1 VKEDF
6 IENVPLFANFTEVE
20 RRAISKRMRLETYQ
34 QGELVFAKG
43 AESDALYLIKEGWVK
58 LSDNGGRAA
67 IATQGPGSLVGETDF
82 FLGRERSMT
91 ARANS
96 ALTVW
101 VLDENA
107 IIDIIEEHS
116 EVGLKLGLAFGGSI
130 AQYQRYLMDRLSHIA
145 FMHDLPEDERQA
157 VAELLVPQR
166 YESGEAIFRSG
177 DVASGLYF
185 IESGTVRLIGDGDDF
200 SELGRGDTFGEL
212 AVLSGKPHPN
222 SAQAT
227 AETIVW
233 QLSPADFARLA
244 ESQPNIR
251 SILSRNL
258 RARLSAA
265 DMVQAVGMLRRM
277 PLFAEV
283 ARETLDSVAARL
295 LLRHVPSGELI
306 FSPGDPGDAMYF
318 VESGQVEIVSE
329 DEERREALARLIP
342 GDFFGEMALMTGK
355 SRTVT
360 ARALAHSN
368 LWVLYR
374 TDFDDLL
381 VRHPALTVALSKAL
395 RDRLSQAEGSFVEPY
410 LHNIALLGG
419 LARTQL
425 EELAERLH
433 PQTFNSGDTIFFEG
447 RAGDT
452 MYFIESGQ
460 VEQSVSSSVGP
471 LVLDTLEQG
480 DFFGEIV
487 LLTNKPHVATAYAAT
502 ECNVM
507 ALKKRDF
514 EDLLFKYPNLAVVL
528 SRVVSERQVEAMEKM
543 RGAGPAPAARPASAR
558 ARPAPARPT
567 SAGARPAP
575 ARPAPA
581 GARPSGARPA
591 ESRPA
596 PARPSGAPPAGARQA
611 PPPARSA
618 ASSGGYGQQAGVHQ
632 AATVGQPPVST
643 PAFQSQARPSQARS
657 SVARPRMPA
666 TQGIS
671 RGADR
676 LSGRVG
682 GRVSGAAVWFATR
695 SARVKLS
702 ILLLLVVF
710 IWLCGIT
717 LPWIVI
723 GGLSLAANLNLGG
736 TPGYAYA
743 QGNLDATLQPVVMGA
758 LPFVETVTATPTET
772 STPTPTPTVT
782 PTPTET
788 PIPTWTPTPVPTDTP
803 VPPTITPTPMD
814 TPTSTATPRP
824 ARPAA
829 SPTPTETPTITLT
842 PTPDADYVIASVRQL
857 TPCENEGKHHIFIH
871 VIDKSGNGINN
882 VPVKVC
888 WAPGETGCAKPLT
901 ETKSEGAGWVEF
913 AMFKG
918 TYSVQVADAKSQ
930 VASGITPDYQ
940 VDQRCNT
947 SGNNVANSLYH
958 ASFEV
963 IFQRTW

>member
-43 AESDALYLIKEGWVK
+43 AESDALYLIKEGWVR

-96 ALTVW
+96 ALSVW

-107 IIDIIEEHS
+107 IVDIIEEHS

-130 AQYQRYLMDRLSHIA
+130 AQYQRYLMDRLNHIA
-145 FMHDLPEDERQA
+145 FMQDLPEDERQA

-244 ESQPNIR
+244 ESHPNIR

-265 DMVQAVGMLRRM
+265 DIVQAVGMLRRM

-283 ARETLDSVAARL
+283 SRETLDSVAARL

-306 FSPGDPGDAMYF
+306 FSPGDAGDAMYF

-329 DEERREALARLIP
+329 DEERRETLARLIP

-360 ARALAHSN
+360 ARTLAHSN

-381 VRHPALTVALSKAL
+381 VRHPMLTVGLSKAL

-487 LLTNKPHVATAYAAT
+487 LLTNKPHVATAYAVT

-514 EDLLFKYPNLAVVL
+514 DDLLFKYPNLAVVL
-528 SRVVSERQVEAMEKM
+528 SRVVSERQIEVMEKM
-543 RGAGPAPAARPASAR
+543 RGAGPAPAARPASSGSRPAP
-558 ARPAPARPT
+558 APRPAPARSAP
-567 SAGARPAP
+567 AGARPSSAHP
-575 ARPAPA
+575 TA
-581 GARPSGARPA
+581 GVRPSGARPA

-596 PARPSGAPPAGARQA
+596 PARPSGARQA
-611 PPPARSA
+611 PAPSRSA
-618 ASSGGYGQQAGVHQ
+618 APSGGYAPRASVHQ
-632 AATVGQPPVST
+632 AATVGQPPISA
-643 PAFQSQARPSQARS
+643 PASQSQARPSQARA

-695 SARVKLS
+695 SPRVKLS
-702 ILLLLVVF
+702 LLLLLVVF

-717 LPWIVI
+717 LPWIII
-723 GGLSLAANLNLGG
+723 GGLSLATNLNLGG

-772 STPTPTPTVT
+772 STPTATPTVT

-788 PIPTWTPTPVPTDTP
+788 PIPTLTPTPVPTDTP
-803 VPPTITPTPMD
+803 VPPTITPTPVD
-814 TPTSTATPRP
+814 TPTATRRPSTATPLP
-824 ARPAA
+824 
-829 SPTPTETPTITLT
+829 PTETPTITLT

-871 VIDKSGNGINN
+871 VIDKSGSGIDN

-918 TYSVQVADAKSQ
+918 TYSVQIADAKSQ

>member
-6 IENVPLFANFTEVE
+6 IANVPLFANFSEVE

-116 EVGLKLGLAFGGSI
+116 EVGLKLGLAFGGNI

-145 FMHDLPEDERQA
+145 FMQDLPEDERQA

-233 QLSPADFARLA
+233 QLSPADFARLT
-244 ESQPNIR
+244 ESHSNIR

-265 DMVQAVGMLRRM
+265 DVVQAVGMLRRM

-283 ARETLDSVAARL
+283 SRETLDSVASRL
-295 LLRHVPSGELI
+295 LLRHVPNGELI

-329 DEERREALARLIP
+329 DEERRETLARLIP

-410 LHNIALLGG
+410 LHKIALLGG

-452 MYFIESGQ
+452 MYFIETGQ

-471 LVLDTLEQG
+471 MVLDTLEQG

-487 LLTNKPHVATAYAAT
+487 LLTNKPHVATAYAVT

-514 EDLLFKYPNLAVVL
+514 DDLLFKYPNLAVVL
-528 SRVVSERQVEAMEKM
+528 SRVVSERQIEAMEKM
-543 RGAGPAPAARPASAR
+543 RGAGPAPAARPASGGAR
-558 ARPAPARPT
+558 PASAGSRSAPSPRPAPAR
-567 SAGARPAP
+567 A
-575 ARPAPA
+575 APA
-581 GARPSGARPA
+581 GVRPSGARPA

-596 PARPSGAPPAGARQA
+596 PASS
-611 PPPARSA
+611 RSA
-618 ASSGGYGQQAGVHQ
+618 TSSAGYGQQTAIHH
-632 AATVGQPPVST
+632 AATVGQPPVSA
-643 PAFQSQARPSQARS
+643 PASRPQARPSQARP

-666 TQGIS
+666 TKGIS

-682 GRVSGAAVWFATR
+682 GRVGGAAVWFATR

-717 LPWIVI
+717 LPWIII

-803 VPPTITPTPMD
+803 VPPTVTPTPVD

-829 SPTPTETPTITLT
+829 PPTPTETPTITLT
-842 PTPDADYVIASVRQL
+842 PTPDADYVVASVRQL

-882 VPVKVC
+882 LPIKVC
-888 WAPGETGCAKPLT
+888 WAPGEDGCARPMT

-940 VDQRCNT
+940 VDQRCNS